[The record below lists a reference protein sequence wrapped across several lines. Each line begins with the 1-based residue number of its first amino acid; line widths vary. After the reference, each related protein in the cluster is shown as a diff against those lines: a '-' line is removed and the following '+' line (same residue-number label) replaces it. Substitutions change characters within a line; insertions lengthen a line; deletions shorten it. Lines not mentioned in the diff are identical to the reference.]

1 MPGKTSMEFS
11 EAVKIAVSSLWS
23 HKLRSVLTLLG
34 VVIGVMSVIAVVSVI
49 NGLNAYVAE
58 KIFNLGA
65 DVFLVARGPIIPL
78 TIDDFLE
85 TQKRKKLTTEDFE
98 AVRELCKTCRE
109 VGAAT
114 RSDAAQVKYGMNY
127 LRDSILRGWTPAM
140 PQIYDVELMSGRHIT
155 EGDLRTASP
164 VCTVGWDIVDN
175 LLPDTDPIGKEVRV
189 DGEPCEI
196 IGVGKKLGSALGQ
209 SRDNWIILPLT
220 LVQRRYGARE
230 TIRIWAKAP
239 SAERLQETVDEV
251 RQILRGRRHLAYAAK
266 DDFAVETNATLLSV
280 WSGISSAFFGVVVII
295 ASISLIVGGIVIMNI
310 MLVSVTERTRE
321 IGLRKSIGAR
331 QQDILVQFLIE
342 SSTIAA
348 IGGLWGVAGGVLLAQ
363 VVSWVTPLPSAVKPW
378 SVVAGLLVSTSVGL
392 FFGIYPASKAAKLD
406 PVDALRAE

>member
-11 EAVKIAVSSLWS
+11 EAVKIAVSSLWA

-34 VVIGVMSVIAVVSVI
+34 VVIGVMAVIVVVSLI

-58 KIFNLGA
+58 KVFNLGA
-65 DVFLVARGPIIPL
+65 DVFLVNRGPIIPL
-78 TIDDFLE
+78 NIDDFLE
-85 TQKRKKLTTEDFE
+85 TQKRKRFTLEDFE
-98 AVRELCKTCRE
+98 AVRDACRTCRE

-114 RSDAAQVKYGMNY
+114 RSEGAQVKYGMNY
-127 LRDSILRGWTPAM
+127 LRDSFVRGWTPAM
-140 PQIYDVELMSGRHIT
+140 PTIYDVELMSGRHIA
-155 EGDLRTASP
+155 EADVRAASP
-164 VCTVGWDIVDN
+164 VCTVGWDIVEN

-189 DGEPCEI
+189 DGEVCQI

-209 SRDNWIILPLT
+209 TRDNWVILPIT
-220 LVQRRYGARE
+220 LVQKMYGTKE
-230 TIRIWAKAP
+230 SIRIWAKAP
-239 SAERLQETVDEV
+239 NPERMEETIDEV
-251 RQILRGRRHLAYAAK
+251 RQILRGRRHLAYATK
-266 DDFAVETNATLLSV
+266 DDFTVETSESLLGL
-280 WSGISSAFFGVVVII
+280 WAGISSAFFGVVVII

-331 QQDILVQFLIE
+331 QSDILVQFLIE
-342 SSTIAA
+342 SSTLAA
-348 IGGLWGVAGGVLLAQ
+348 IGGLWGVAGGMLMAQ

-378 SVVAGLLVSTSVGL
+378 SVVAGLVVSTGVGL

-406 PVDALRAE
+406 PVEALRAE